1 MLDII
6 FPRFCFSCK
15 QYSQNGQLC
24 PDCFSD
30 INYINPESVCVS
42 CGVPFNYFSESA
54 SGPEHKCSYCLTE
67 KVHYSVCRS
76 IAYLDGTI
84 REMLHAFKY
93 RRKLGLAKLFSKLIL
108 DNFPKDLLGFDL
120 IMPVP
125 LHINKLREREYNQSA
140 ILVNGI
146 SGKLN
151 CEKDLFSL
159 VKSRETEPQVNFKN
173 RKNRKKNLVKSF
185 SVRDVKKVEKRSIL
199 LVDDVYTSGSTIN
212 ECARLLLE
220 SGADDVRAL
229 TLLRA
234 VDI

>member
-6 FPRFCFSCK
+6 FPRFCVSCR
-15 QYSQNGQLC
+15 QYSQSGQLC
-24 PDCFSD
+24 QDCLSD
-30 INYINPESVCVS
+30 IKYINHKSVCES
-42 CGVPFNYFSESA
+42 CGVPFNYFDEPNA
-54 SGPEHKCSYCLTE
+54 VSGHKCSQCLTE

-76 IAYLDGTI
+76 VAYLEGTI
-84 REMLHAFKY
+84 RELLHAFKY
-93 RRKLGLAKLFSKLIL
+93 RKKLGIGKLFSKLIT

-140 ILVNGI
+140 IMVNGI

-173 RKNRKKNLVKSF
+173 SKKRKKNIVESF

-212 ECARLLLE
+212 ECARVLLE
-220 SGADDVRAL
+220 SGADEVKAL

>member
-6 FPRFCFSCK
+6 FPRFCVSCK
-15 QYSQNGQLC
+15 QYSQNNQLC

-30 INYINPESVCVS
+30 INYINPETVCVS
-42 CGVPFNYFSESA
+42 CGVPYNYFSEFTSR
-54 SGPEHKCSYCLTE
+54 SPHKCSYCLTE

-76 IAYLDGTI
+76 VAYLDGTI
-84 REMLHAFKY
+84 RELLHNFKY
-93 RRKLGLAKLFSKLIL
+93 RKKLGLGRLFSKLII

-120 IMPVP
+120 IIPVP
-125 LHINKLREREYNQSA
+125 LHIKKLREREYNQSA

-146 SGKLN
+146 SGKLR

-173 RKNRKKNLVKSF
+173 SKIRKKNVVKSF

-212 ECARLLLE
+212 ECARVLIE
-220 SGADDVRAL
+220 SGAVDVRAL

>member
-6 FPRFCFSCK
+6 FPRFCVSCK
-15 QYSQNGQLC
+15 QYSQSGQLC
-24 PDCFSD
+24 QDCFSD

-42 CGVPFNYFSESA
+42 CGVPFNYFSEPPYR
-54 SGPEHKCSYCLTE
+54 PEHKCSYCITE

-93 RRKLGLAKLFSKLIL
+93 RRKLGLGKLFSKIIT
-108 DNFPKDLLGFDL
+108 DNFPKELLGFDL

-146 SGKLN
+146 SGKLK
-151 CEKDLFSL
+151 CEKNLFSL

-173 RKNRKKNLVKSF
+173 SKNRKKNIVKSF

-212 ECARLLLE
+212 ECARVLLE
-220 SGADDVRAL
+220 SGADDVKAL

-234 VDI
+234 VDV